1 MNNVKNNQEIGRYL
15 EKLISENFESRRK
28 FCIKVLEVQFNAKP
42 SEEQIANYSNKISQ
56 IIKGRKGIQIAD
68 LPIYANL
75 LNVSCDEIL
84 SCGEKYIPIKNHM
97 TNYQLAFSTDKKVWE
112 KYINVE
118 DSIALNYDE
127 YGKSLIDYAFQFKN
141 YDLVKYLI
149 SINYINIIPE
159 KDFSDNVN
167 KGALW
172 AAETSVKKNN
182 RNYLY
187 NPYVYERQTER
198 NLRTNLII
206 LAIKNKDYKM
216 LERLHAR
223 EMPELYGMDYIN
235 LTPYCGDRINNDDS
249 FKDDASCIDELIE
262 TIANSDENM
271 IDYFSSEFNVQ
282 SRFNRTNT
290 VMYPYL
296 DRIVE
301 KMLLL
306 NIREVE
312 LPIRR
317 ITQHNK
323 KMYEKLVELIDE
335 AHIRMCKLLG
345 IEPTSKGY
353 RKICKDIV
361 INNNYNLISF
371 WNVKEKGILTDI
383 FRINENSSSPLLRE
397 LIKDSNEWYDKII
410 NLAEKED

>member
-127 YGKSLIDYAFQFKN
+127 YGKSLIDYAFHFKN

-159 KDFSDNVN
+159 KDFSDNAN
-167 KGALW
+167 KCALW
-172 AAETSVKKNN
+172 VAETSVKKNN

-223 EMPELYGMDYIN
+223 EMPELYGMDYTCPI
-235 LTPYCGDRINNDDS
+235 PYGNNIENYQS
-249 FKDDASCIDELIE
+249 YQTETSCIDELIE

-335 AHIRMCKLLG
+335 AHIRMCKLMG
-345 IEPTSKGY
+345 IEPTQKEY

-410 NLAEKED
+410 NLAVKED

>member
-15 EKLISENFESRRK
+15 EKLISENFDSRRK
-28 FCIKVLEVQFNAKP
+28 FCIKVLDVQFNAKP

-118 DSIALNYDE
+118 DSISLNYDE

-141 YDLVKYLI
+141 YELVKYLI
-149 SINYINIIPE
+149 SIDYINITPE
-159 KDFSDNVN
+159 KDFSDNAN
-167 KGALW
+167 KCALW
-172 AAETSVKKNN
+172 VAETSVKKNN

-187 NPYVYERQTER
+187 NPYVYESQTER

-206 LAIKNKDYKM
+206 LAIRNKDYKM

-223 EMPELYGMDYIN
+223 EVPELYGIDYVCPI
-235 LTPYCGDRINNDDS
+235 PYGDNIKNYQS
-249 FKDDASCIDELIE
+249 YQTETSCIDELIE

-282 SRFNRTNT
+282 SRYNRTNT

-296 DRIVE
+296 DRIVK

-323 KMYEKLVELIDE
+323 KMYEKLVKLIDE
-335 AHIRMCKLLG
+335 AHISICERWGVELTQK
-345 IEPTSKGY
+345 EY
-353 RKICKDIV
+353 RKICNDIV
-361 INNNYNLISF
+361 INKNYNLIAF

-383 FRINENSSSPLLRE
+383 FRIDENSSSPILRE
-397 LIKDSNEWYDKII
+397 LIKESNEWYDKII

>member
-28 FCIKVLEVQFNAKP
+28 FCIKVLDVQFNAKP

-56 IIKGRKGIQIAD
+56 IIKGRKGIQITD

-118 DSIALNYDE
+118 DSISLNYDE

-141 YDLVKYLI
+141 YELVKYLI
-149 SINYINIIPE
+149 SIDYINITPE
-159 KDFSDNVN
+159 KYSSDNVN
-167 KGALW
+167 KGTLW
-172 AAETSVKKNN
+172 VAETSVKQNN
-182 RNYLY
+182 RNYVY
-187 NPYVYERQTER
+187 KPYVYERQTER

-223 EMPELYGMDYIN
+223 EVPELYGIDYVCPI
-235 LTPYCGDRINNDDS
+235 PYGDNIKNYQS
-249 FKDDASCIDELIE
+249 YQTETSCIDELIE

-296 DRIVE
+296 DRIVK

-323 KMYEKLVELIDE
+323 KMYEKLVKLIDE
-335 AHIRMCKLLG
+335 AHISMCKFWG
-345 IEPTSKGY
+345 IEPTQKEY
-353 RKICKDIV
+353 IKICKDIV
-361 INNNYNLISF
+361 INKNYNLIAF
-371 WNVKEKGILTDI
+371 YNVKEKGILTDI

-410 NLAEKED
+410 NLAGKED

>member
-15 EKLISENFESRRK
+15 EKLISENFDSRRK
-28 FCIKVLEVQFNAKP
+28 FCIKVLDVQFNAKP

-56 IIKGRKGIQIAD
+56 IIRGRKGIQIAD

-118 DSIALNYDE
+118 DSISLNYDE

-141 YDLVKYLI
+141 YELVKYLI
-149 SINYINIIPE
+149 SIDYINIIPE

-172 AAETSVKKNN
+172 VAETSVKQNN
-182 RNYLY
+182 RNYVY
-187 NPYVYERQTER
+187 NHYTYERQTER

-223 EMPELYGMDYIN
+223 EMPELYGMDYTCPI
-235 LTPYCGDRINNDDS
+235 PYEDIIKNNQS
-249 FKDDASCIDELIE
+249 YQIETSCIDELIE

-323 KMYEKLVELIDE
+323 KMYEKLVKLIDE
-335 AHIRMCKLLG
+335 AHISMCERWG
-345 IEPTSKGY
+345 VEPTQKGY

-361 INNNYNLISF
+361 INKNYNLIAF
-371 WNVKEKGILTDI
+371 YNEKEKGILTDI

-410 NLAEKED
+410 NLAGKED

>member
-28 FCIKVLEVQFNAKP
+28 FCIKVLDVQFNAKP

-118 DSIALNYDE
+118 DSISLNYDE

-141 YDLVKYLI
+141 YELVKYLI
-149 SINYINIIPE
+149 SIDYINITPE
-159 KDFSDNVN
+159 KYSSDNVN
-167 KGALW
+167 EGTLW
-172 AAETSVKKNN
+172 VAETSVKKNN

-187 NPYVYERQTER
+187 NPYVYESQTER

-206 LAIKNKDYKM
+206 LAIRNKDYKM

-223 EMPELYGMDYIN
+223 EVPELYGIDYVCPI
-235 LTPYCGDRINNDDS
+235 PYGDNIENYQS
-249 FKDDASCIDELIE
+249 YQTETSCIDELIE

-323 KMYEKLVELIDE
+323 KMYEKLVKLIDE
-335 AHIRMCKLLG
+335 AHISMCKFWG
-345 IEPTSKGY
+345 VEPTQKEY
-353 RKICKDIV
+353 RKICNDIV
-361 INNNYNLISF
+361 INKNYNLIAF

-383 FRINENSSSPLLRE
+383 FRIDENSSSPILRE
-397 LIKDSNEWYDKII
+397 LIKESNEWYDKII
-410 NLAEKED
+410 NLAKKED

>member
-15 EKLISENFESRRK
+15 EKLISENFDSRRK
-28 FCIKVLEVQFNAKP
+28 FCIKVLDVQFNAKP

-118 DSIALNYDE
+118 DSISLNYDE

-141 YDLVKYLI
+141 YELVKYLI
-149 SINYINIIPE
+149 SIDYINIIPE
-159 KDFSDNVN
+159 KDFSDNTN
-167 KGALW
+167 KCALW
-172 AAETSVKKNN
+172 VAETSVKKNN
-182 RNYLY
+182 RNYVY
-187 NPYVYERQTER
+187 NPYTYERQTER

-223 EMPELYGMDYIN
+223 EMPELYGMDYTCPI
-235 LTPYCGDRINNDDS
+235 PYEDIIKNYQS
-249 FKDDASCIDELIE
+249 YQIETSCIDELIE

-323 KMYEKLVELIDE
+323 KMYEKLVKLIDE
-335 AHIRMCKLLG
+335 VHISMCERWG
-345 IEPTSKGY
+345 VEPTQKEY
-353 RKICKDIV
+353 RKICNDIV
-361 INNNYNLISF
+361 INKNYNLIAF
-371 WNVKEKGILTDI
+371 WNVREKGILTDI
-383 FRINENSSSPLLRE
+383 FRIDENSSSPILRE
-397 LIKDSNEWYDKII
+397 LIKESNEWYDKII

>member
-15 EKLISENFESRRK
+15 EKLISENFDSRRK
-28 FCIKVLEVQFNAKP
+28 FCIKVLDVQFNAKP

-118 DSIALNYDE
+118 DSISLNYDE
-127 YGKSLIDYAFQFKN
+127 YGKSLIDYAFKFKN

-159 KDFSDNVN
+159 KDFSDKAN

-223 EMPELYGMDYIN
+223 EMPELYGMDYTCPI
-235 LTPYCGDRINNDDS
+235 PYEDIIKNYQS
-249 FKDDASCIDELIE
+249 YQIETSCIDELIE

-323 KMYEKLVELIDE
+323 KMYEKLVKLIDE
-335 AHIRMCKLLG
+335 VHISMCERWG
-345 IEPTSKGY
+345 VEPTQKEY
-353 RKICKDIV
+353 RKICNDIV
-361 INNNYNLISF
+361 INKNYNLIAF
-371 WNVKEKGILTDI
+371 WNVRKKGILTDI
-383 FRINENSSSPLLRE
+383 FRIDENSSSPILRE
-397 LIKDSNEWYDKII
+397 LIKESNEWYDKII

>member
-15 EKLISENFESRRK
+15 EKLISENFDSRRK
-28 FCIKVLEVQFNAKP
+28 FCIKVLDVQFNAKP

-118 DSIALNYDE
+118 DSISLNYDE

-141 YDLVKYLI
+141 YELVKYLI
-149 SINYINIIPE
+149 SIDYINIIPE
-159 KDFSDNVN
+159 KDFSDNTN
-167 KGALW
+167 KCALW
-172 AAETSVKKNN
+172 VAETSVKKNN
-182 RNYLY
+182 RNYVY
-187 NPYVYERQTER
+187 NPYTYERQTER

-216 LERLHAR
+216 LERLRAR
-223 EMPELYGMDYIN
+223 EMPELYGMNYTCPI
-235 LTPYCGDRINNDDS
+235 PYGDNIKNYQS
-249 FKDDASCIDELIE
+249 YQTETSCIDELIE

-323 KMYEKLVELIDE
+323 KMYEKLVKLIDE
-335 AHIRMCKLLG
+335 AHISMCERWG
-345 IEPTSKGY
+345 VEPTQKGY

-361 INNNYNLISF
+361 INKNYNLIAF
-371 WNVKEKGILTDI
+371 YNEKEKGILTDI

-410 NLAEKED
+410 NLAGKED

>member
-28 FCIKVLEVQFNAKP
+28 FYIKVLDVQFNAKP

-118 DSIALNYDE
+118 DSISLNYDE

-141 YDLVKYLI
+141 YELVKYLI
-149 SINYINIIPE
+149 SIDYINITPE
-159 KDFSDNVN
+159 KYSSDNVN
-167 KGALW
+167 EGTLW
-172 AAETSVKKNN
+172 VAETSVKKNN

-187 NPYVYERQTER
+187 NPYVYESQTER

-206 LAIKNKDYKM
+206 LAIRNKDYKM

-223 EMPELYGMDYIN
+223 EVPELYGIDYVCPI
-235 LTPYCGDRINNDDS
+235 PYGDNIKNYQS
-249 FKDDASCIDELIE
+249 YQTETSCIDELIE

-282 SRFNRTNT
+282 SRYNRTNT

-296 DRIVE
+296 DRIVK

-323 KMYEKLVELIDE
+323 KMYEKLVKLIDE
-335 AHIRMCKLLG
+335 AHISMCKFWG
-345 IEPTSKGY
+345 VEPTQKEY
-353 RKICKDIV
+353 RKICNDIV
-361 INNNYNLISF
+361 INKNYNLIAF

-383 FRINENSSSPLLRE
+383 FRIDENSSSPILRE
-397 LIKDSNEWYDKII
+397 LIKESNEWYDKII

>member
-15 EKLISENFESRRK
+15 EKLISKNFESRRK
-28 FCIKVLEVQFNAKP
+28 FCIKVLDVQFNAKP

-118 DSIALNYDE
+118 DSISLNYDE

-141 YDLVKYLI
+141 YELVKYLI

-159 KDFSDNVN
+159 KDFSDNAN
-167 KGALW
+167 KCALW

-187 NPYVYERQTER
+187 NPYVYESQTER

-206 LAIKNKDYKM
+206 LAIRNKDYKM

-223 EMPELYGMDYIN
+223 EVPELYGIDYVCPI
-235 LTPYCGDRINNDDS
+235 PYGDNIKNYQS
-249 FKDDASCIDELIE
+249 YQTETSCIDELIE

-296 DRIVE
+296 DRIVK

-323 KMYEKLVELIDE
+323 KMYEKLVKLIDE
-335 AHIRMCKLLG
+335 AHISMCKFLG
-345 IEPTSKGY
+345 IEPTPKEY
-353 RKICKDIV
+353 IKICKDIV
-361 INNNYNLISF
+361 INKNYNLIAF
-371 WNVKEKGILTDI
+371 YNVKEKGILTDI

-410 NLAEKED
+410 NLAGKED

>member
-28 FCIKVLEVQFNAKP
+28 FCIKVLDVQFNAKP

-118 DSIALNYDE
+118 DSISLNYDE

-149 SINYINIIPE
+149 SINYINIISE
-159 KDFSDNVN
+159 KDFSDNAN
-167 KGALW
+167 KCALW

-182 RNYLY
+182 SNYVY
-187 NPYVYERQTER
+187 NPYTYEGQTER

-223 EMPELYGMDYIN
+223 EMPELYGMDYTCPI
-235 LTPYCGDRINNDDS
+235 PYGNNIENYQS
-249 FKDDASCIDELIE
+249 YQTETSCIDELIE

-323 KMYEKLVELIDE
+323 KMYEKLVKLIDE
-335 AHIRMCKLLG
+335 AHISMYERWG
-345 IEPTSKGY
+345 VEPTQKEY
-353 RKICKDIV
+353 RKICNDIV
-361 INNNYNLISF
+361 INKNYNLIAF

-383 FRINENSSSPLLRE
+383 FRIDENSSSPILRE
-397 LIKDSNEWYDKII
+397 LIKESNEWYDKII

>member
-28 FCIKVLEVQFNAKP
+28 FCIKVLDVQFNAKP

-118 DSIALNYDE
+118 DSISLNYDE

-141 YDLVKYLI
+141 YELVKYLI
-149 SINYINIIPE
+149 SIDYINITPE
-159 KDFSDNVN
+159 KYSSDNVN
-167 KGALW
+167 EGTLW
-172 AAETSVKKNN
+172 VAETSVKKNN

-187 NPYVYERQTER
+187 NPYVYESQTER

-206 LAIKNKDYKM
+206 LAIRNKDYKM

-223 EMPELYGMDYIN
+223 KVPELYGIDYVCPI
-235 LTPYCGDRINNDDS
+235 PYGDNIKNYQS
-249 FKDDASCIDELIE
+249 YQTETSCIDELIE

-323 KMYEKLVELIDE
+323 KMYEKLVKLIDE
-335 AHIRMCKLLG
+335 AHISMYERWG
-345 IEPTSKGY
+345 VEPTQKEY

-361 INNNYNLISF
+361 INKNYNLIAF
-371 WNVKEKGILTDI
+371 WNVKEKGILTNI
-383 FRINENSSSPLLRE
+383 FRIDENSSSPILRE
-397 LIKDSNEWYDKII
+397 LIKESNEWYDKII

>member
-149 SINYINIIPE
+149 SINYINIIP
-159 KDFSDNVN
+159 
-167 KGALW
+167 
-172 AAETSVKKNN
+172 
-182 RNYLY
+182 
-187 NPYVYERQTER
+187 
-198 NLRTNLII
+198 
-206 LAIKNKDYKM
+206 
-216 LERLHAR
+216 
-223 EMPELYGMDYIN
+223 
-235 LTPYCGDRINNDDS
+235 
-249 FKDDASCIDELIE
+249 
-262 TIANSDENM
+262 
-271 IDYFSSEFNVQ
+271 
-282 SRFNRTNT
+282 
-290 VMYPYL
+290 
-296 DRIVE
+296 
-301 KMLLL
+301 
-306 NIREVE
+306 
-312 LPIRR
+312 
-317 ITQHNK
+317 
-323 KMYEKLVELIDE
+323 
-335 AHIRMCKLLG
+335 
-345 IEPTSKGY
+345 
-353 RKICKDIV
+353 
-361 INNNYNLISF
+361 
-371 WNVKEKGILTDI
+371 
-383 FRINENSSSPLLRE
+383 
-397 LIKDSNEWYDKII
+397 
-410 NLAEKED
+410 

>member
-1 MNNVKNNQEIGRYL
+1 MNNVKNNQQIGKYL

-28 FCIKVLEVQFNAKP
+28 FCIKVLDVQFNAKP

-118 DSIALNYDE
+118 DSISLNYDE

-149 SINYINIIPE
+149 SIDYINITPE
-159 KDFSDNVN
+159 KYFSDNVN

-172 AAETSVKKNN
+172 VAETSVKQNNKN
-182 RNYLY
+182 YVY

-216 LERLHAR
+216 IERLHAR
-223 EMPELYGMDYIN
+223 EIPELYGMDYTCPI
-235 LTPYCGDRINNDDS
+235 PYGDIIKNYQS
-249 FKDDASCIDELIE
+249 YQTETSCIDELIE

-282 SRFNRTNT
+282 SKHNRTNT
-290 VMYPYL
+290 VMCPYL
-296 DRIVE
+296 DKIVE

-323 KMYEKLVELIDE
+323 KMYEKLVKLLDE
-335 AHIRMCKLLG
+335 AHISMCKFG
-345 IEPTSKGY
+345 GVEPTQKEY

-361 INNNYNLISF
+361 IDKNYNLIAF
-371 WNVKEKGILTDI
+371 YNEKKKGILTDI

-410 NLAEKED
+410 NLAGKED

>member
-15 EKLISENFESRRK
+15 EKLISENFDSRRK
-28 FCIKVLEVQFNAKP
+28 FCIKVLDVQFNAKP

-118 DSIALNYDE
+118 DSISLNYDE

-141 YDLVKYLI
+141 YELVKYLI
-149 SINYINIIPE
+149 SIDYINIIPE
-159 KDFSDNVN
+159 KDFSDNTN
-167 KGALW
+167 KCALW
-172 AAETSVKKNN
+172 VAETSVKKNN

-223 EMPELYGMDYIN
+223 EMPELYGMDYTCPI
-235 LTPYCGDRINNDDS
+235 PYEDIIKNYQS
-249 FKDDASCIDELIE
+249 YQIETSCIDELIE

-323 KMYEKLVELIDE
+323 KMYEKLVKLIDE
-335 AHIRMCKLLG
+335 AHISMCERWG
-345 IEPTSKGY
+345 VEPTQKGY

-361 INNNYNLISF
+361 INKNYNLIAF
-371 WNVKEKGILTDI
+371 YNEKEKGILTDI

-410 NLAEKED
+410 NLAGKED